1 MLKNKFRFTLKL
13 FIIVW
18 IVLFIHV
25 VLKLS
30 FNYWQ
35 PYVIP
40 TEQLQIISDFID
52 NHRWIRDILDGLF
65 YIINALFMILASIK
79 RWWFKNKIQ
88 SIIVITIV
96 ILSYLFIQFV
106 KQSDVL
112 TIILAIGI
120 PLILD
125 WRKWFFTIITFAL
138 NNIFLAIS
146 FWLESLTNSNNM
158 PYIVQTFFVLDYYIM
173 LILNYFVFN
182 LIKKGGI
189 KNGKTILA

>member
-40 TEQLQIISDFID
+40 TQQLQAISDFID
-52 NHRWIRDILDGLF
+52 SHKWIRDILDGLF

-112 TIILAIGI
+112 TIILSIGI